1 MAGSRSSESSVR
13 RQVITPRRSRRI
25 DRVRSRRGPR
35 LNLTAWLNSAAALAK
50 PAVAIV
56 FIVGLIVAY
65 NALIN
70 SQLFDL
76 RRVTVLGTTSS
87 LQDEVEQAV
96 RRAVQQSKLTA
107 VSLTAVRQ
115 KVEALPRVRMAWVAR
130 VLPDEIRVEVVERQ
144 PVLPVRRQ
152 SGAIVWL
159 DADGV
164 ELGEVSGFKASDMGE
179 IPPIA
184 IGFSEG
190 NRSAA
195 AVADDKERIALYKE
209 IEREFTQ
216 GQSIWNLVDEI
227 NLTYIK
233 ERDVSI
239 HLARPAV
246 NIHVGSRDF
255 RNRFETALK
264 ILDAIRRNDPEM
276 LSRYR
281 LQDPE
286 RLIKNRDR
294 IDFVDAARP
303 DRIVLNFSGP
313 SPEGAMRQEPRAK
326 IKPAAN
332 RARASKAPGK
342 KK

>member
-1 MAGSRSSESSVR
+1 MAGSRSGSESAR
-13 RQVITPRRSRRI
+13 KQVVTPRRSRRI
-25 DRVRSRRGPR
+25 DRVRSRRSPR
-35 LNLTAWLNSAAALAK
+35 LDLAGLLSSAAALIK
-50 PAVAIV
+50 PAAAIV
-56 FIVGLIVAY
+56 LAVGLIVAY

-70 SQLFDL
+70 SQLFNL
-76 RRVTVLGTTSS
+76 RHVTVLGATPPV
-87 LQDEVEQAV
+87 QDEVEQTV
-96 RRAVQQSKLTA
+96 HRAVQQAKLIG
-107 VSLTAVRQ
+107 VSLNAVRQ

-130 VLPDEIRVEVVERQ
+130 VLPDEMRVEVVERQ
-144 PVLPVRRQ
+144 PAVPVRRQ

-159 DADGV
+159 DADAI
-164 ELGEVSGFKASDMGE
+164 ELGEVSSFKMSDTGE

-195 AVADDKERIALYKE
+195 AVADDRERINLYKE

-216 GQSIWNLVDEI
+216 GRSIWNLIDEI

-233 ERDVSI
+233 ERDVSL

-286 RLIKNRDR
+286 RLIKNADR

-313 SPEGAMRQEPRAK
+313 GTESAKQEPKAS
-326 IKPAAN
+326 IKPAAGK
-332 RARASKAPGK
+332 ARKSKAPGK
-342 KK
+342 KR